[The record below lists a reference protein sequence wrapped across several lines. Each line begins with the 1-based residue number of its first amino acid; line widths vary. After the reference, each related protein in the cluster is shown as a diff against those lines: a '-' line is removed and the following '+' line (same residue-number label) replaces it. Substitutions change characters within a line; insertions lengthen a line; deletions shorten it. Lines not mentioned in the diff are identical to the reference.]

1 MAVPK
6 KSSTFASQFSNG
18 TLADRLGNGLQNR
31 VEQFDSARYLNPREM
46 DTINVFIFFYTPYR
60 GLLMKNIC
68 IRHYPSPCGELL
80 LASTDHELCMCCWA
94 GMACAERSLRRI
106 RRYMNVE
113 FTMASSAVIEQTV
126 NQLDD
131 YFAGHLTAF
140 NIPLHPV
147 GTDFQHRVWKALLD
161 IPFGQTRSYMEIAKS
176 IGNPQ
181 GVRAVA
187 QAIGANGI
195 GIIIPCHRVIGSNH
209 SLTGFAGGLDKK
221 QLLLQLERTISMK

>member
-1 MAVPK
+1 M
-6 KSSTFASQFSNG
+6 N
-18 TLADRLGNGLQNR
+18 AD
-31 VEQFDSARYLNPREM
+31 
-46 DTINVFIFFYTPYR
+46 
-60 GLLMKNIC
+60 
-68 IRHYPSPCGELL
+68 
-80 LASTDHELCMCCWA
+80 
-94 GMACAERSLRRI
+94 
-106 RRYMNVE
+106 

-131 YFAGHLTAF
+131 YFAGHLTTF

-221 QLLLQLERTISMK
+221 QLLLQLEQTISMK

>member
-1 MAVPK
+1 
-6 KSSTFASQFSNG
+6 
-18 TLADRLGNGLQNR
+18 
-31 VEQFDSARYLNPREM
+31 
-46 DTINVFIFFYTPYR
+46 
-60 GLLMKNIC
+60 
-68 IRHYPSPCGELL
+68 
-80 LASTDHELCMCCWA
+80 
-94 GMACAERSLRRI
+94 
-106 RRYMNVE
+106 MNVD

-147 GTDFQHRVWKALLD
+147 GTDFQRRVWKALLD

>member
-1 MAVPK
+1 
-6 KSSTFASQFSNG
+6 
-18 TLADRLGNGLQNR
+18 
-31 VEQFDSARYLNPREM
+31 
-46 DTINVFIFFYTPYR
+46 
-60 GLLMKNIC
+60 
-68 IRHYPSPCGELL
+68 
-80 LASTDHELCMCCWA
+80 
-94 GMACAERSLRRI
+94 
-106 RRYMNVE
+106 MNAE
-113 FTMASSAVIEQTV
+113 FTMASSAIIEQTV

-131 YFAGHLTAF
+131 YFAGHLTTF

-161 IPFGQTRSYMEIAKS
+161 IPFGQTRSYIEIAKS

-221 QLLLQLERTISMK
+221 QLLLQLEQTISMK

>member
-1 MAVPK
+1 
-6 KSSTFASQFSNG
+6 
-18 TLADRLGNGLQNR
+18 
-31 VEQFDSARYLNPREM
+31 
-46 DTINVFIFFYTPYR
+46 
-60 GLLMKNIC
+60 
-68 IRHYPSPCGELL
+68 
-80 LASTDHELCMCCWA
+80 
-94 GMACAERSLRRI
+94 
-106 RRYMNVE
+106 MNVE

-131 YFAGHLTAF
+131 YFAGHLTVF
-140 NIPLHPV
+140 NIPLQPV
-147 GTDFQHRVWKALLD
+147 GTDFQRRVWKALLD

>member
-1 MAVPK
+1 
-6 KSSTFASQFSNG
+6 
-18 TLADRLGNGLQNR
+18 
-31 VEQFDSARYLNPREM
+31 
-46 DTINVFIFFYTPYR
+46 
-60 GLLMKNIC
+60 
-68 IRHYPSPCGELL
+68 
-80 LASTDHELCMCCWA
+80 
-94 GMACAERSLRRI
+94 
-106 RRYMNVE
+106 MNVE

-147 GTDFQHRVWKALLD
+147 GTDFQRRVWKALLD

-176 IGNPQ
+176 IGYPQ

-221 QLLLQLERTISMK
+221 QLLLQLERTIDMK

>member
-1 MAVPK
+1 
-6 KSSTFASQFSNG
+6 
-18 TLADRLGNGLQNR
+18 
-31 VEQFDSARYLNPREM
+31 
-46 DTINVFIFFYTPYR
+46 
-60 GLLMKNIC
+60 
-68 IRHYPSPCGELL
+68 
-80 LASTDHELCMCCWA
+80 
-94 GMACAERSLRRI
+94 
-106 RRYMNVE
+106 MNVE

-140 NIPLHPV
+140 NIPLQPV
-147 GTDFQHRVWKALLD
+147 GTDFQRRVWKALLD

>member
-1 MAVPK
+1 
-6 KSSTFASQFSNG
+6 
-18 TLADRLGNGLQNR
+18 
-31 VEQFDSARYLNPREM
+31 
-46 DTINVFIFFYTPYR
+46 
-60 GLLMKNIC
+60 
-68 IRHYPSPCGELL
+68 
-80 LASTDHELCMCCWA
+80 
-94 GMACAERSLRRI
+94 
-106 RRYMNVE
+106 MNAE

>member
-1 MAVPK
+1 
-6 KSSTFASQFSNG
+6 
-18 TLADRLGNGLQNR
+18 
-31 VEQFDSARYLNPREM
+31 
-46 DTINVFIFFYTPYR
+46 
-60 GLLMKNIC
+60 
-68 IRHYPSPCGELL
+68 
-80 LASTDHELCMCCWA
+80 
-94 GMACAERSLRRI
+94 
-106 RRYMNVE
+106 MNVE

-126 NQLDD
+126 NQLAD
-131 YFAGHLTAF
+131 YFAGHLTTF
-140 NIPLHPV
+140 NIPLQPV
-147 GTDFQHRVWKALLD
+147 GTDFQRRVWKALLD
-161 IPFGQTRSYMEIAKS
+161 IPYGQTRSYMEIAKS

>member
-1 MAVPK
+1 
-6 KSSTFASQFSNG
+6 
-18 TLADRLGNGLQNR
+18 
-31 VEQFDSARYLNPREM
+31 
-46 DTINVFIFFYTPYR
+46 
-60 GLLMKNIC
+60 
-68 IRHYPSPCGELL
+68 
-80 LASTDHELCMCCWA
+80 
-94 GMACAERSLRRI
+94 
-106 RRYMNVE
+106 MNVE

-140 NIPLHPV
+140 NIPLQPV
-147 GTDFQHRVWKALLD
+147 GTDFQRRVWKALLD

-221 QLLLQLERTISMK
+221 QLLLQLEQTISMK

>member
-31 VEQFDSARYLNPREM
+31 VEQFDSARYLTTKRW
-46 DTINVFIFFYTPYR
+46 IQQCIHLFFTPYR

-147 GTDFQHRVWKALLD
+147 GTDFQRRVWKALLD
-161 IPFGQTRSYMEIAKS
+161 IPFGQTKSYMEIAKS

-221 QLLLQLERTISMK
+221 QLLLQLERTIDMK

>member
-1 MAVPK
+1 
-6 KSSTFASQFSNG
+6 
-18 TLADRLGNGLQNR
+18 
-31 VEQFDSARYLNPREM
+31 
-46 DTINVFIFFYTPYR
+46 
-60 GLLMKNIC
+60 
-68 IRHYPSPCGELL
+68 
-80 LASTDHELCMCCWA
+80 
-94 GMACAERSLRRI
+94 
-106 RRYMNVE
+106 MNVE

-131 YFAGHLTAF
+131 YFAGHLTTF
-140 NIPLHPV
+140 NIPLQPV
-147 GTDFQHRVWKALLD
+147 GTDFQRRVWKALLD

>member
-1 MAVPK
+1 
-6 KSSTFASQFSNG
+6 
-18 TLADRLGNGLQNR
+18 
-31 VEQFDSARYLNPREM
+31 
-46 DTINVFIFFYTPYR
+46 
-60 GLLMKNIC
+60 
-68 IRHYPSPCGELL
+68 
-80 LASTDHELCMCCWA
+80 
-94 GMACAERSLRRI
+94 
-106 RRYMNVE
+106 MNVE

-147 GTDFQHRVWKALLD
+147 GTDFQRRVWKALLD

-176 IGNPQ
+176 IGYPQ

>member
-1 MAVPK
+1 
-6 KSSTFASQFSNG
+6 
-18 TLADRLGNGLQNR
+18 
-31 VEQFDSARYLNPREM
+31 
-46 DTINVFIFFYTPYR
+46 
-60 GLLMKNIC
+60 
-68 IRHYPSPCGELL
+68 
-80 LASTDHELCMCCWA
+80 
-94 GMACAERSLRRI
+94 
-106 RRYMNVE
+106 MNAE

-140 NIPLHPV
+140 NIPLQPV
-147 GTDFQHRVWKALLD
+147 GTDFQRRVWKALLD

-176 IGNPQ
+176 IGYPQ